1 MNRCTLLTILS
12 LGLVVL
18 GTGSRRAD
26 ARGIDA
32 KWLTQPAEKAI
43 LSNQFAKAAVLYNGA
58 LALRGPEP
66 RLYWR
71 LAQIYTMG
79 GQFTLA
85 QQTYGNFIK
94 SSKEPKKLARAKA
107 EIQRLA
113 TAPAPFVSED
123 VARQVRQRRF
133 AMKSA
138 KRARSFMRRKK
149 YHIAIR
155 YYEAALVMDNSLVG
169 VFRLLGTAYGK
180 LKDKKREQVFYIR
193 YLRLRPGGVLAAK
206 VRSRLKDN
214 KNLAKV
220 TFKASFRS
228 AVYINRLP
236 LSPKKKTPFK
246 DVLLPSGT
254 YTIILY
260 HQKYHAAKKI
270 RIQVKAGQSLIA
282 EFKFGVISAKLKPWA
297 RIRANGRDLGLWDH
311 IGLPAGQYKLEFT
324 SADGAKKM
332 TRRIHLKGGERLK
345 IKHWK

>member
-1 MNRCTLLTILS
+1 MNRCTALTA
-12 LGLVVL
+12 LGLGL
-18 GTGSRRAD
+18 LIFGAGSGEAE

-32 KWLTQPAEKAI
+32 KWLTQPAEQAI
-43 LSNQFAKAAVLYNGA
+43 LNNQFAKAAVLYNGA

-66 RLYWR
+66 LLQWR

-85 QQTYGNFIK
+85 QEAYGSFIK
-94 SSKEPKKLARAKA
+94 YSKDAKKQARAKA

-123 VARQVRQRRF
+123 VARQIRQRRF

-138 KRARSFMRRKK
+138 KLARKLVRKK
-149 YHIAIR
+149 KYRTAIR
-155 YYEAALVMDNSLVG
+155 FYESALVMDNSLVG

-180 LKDKKREQVFYIR
+180 LKDKKREQAFYIR
-193 YLRLRPGGVLAAK
+193 YLRLRPGGPLAAK
-206 VRSRLKDN
+206 VRKRLKGN
-214 KNLAKV
+214 KSLAKV
-220 TFKASFRS
+220 SFKASFDS

-254 YTIILY
+254 YTIIVY

-270 RIQVKAGQSLIA
+270 RLRVKAGQCLTA
-282 EFKFGVISAKLKPWA
+282 EFKFAVLMARLKPWA
-297 RIRANGRDLGLWDH
+297 RIRANGRDLGLWTE
-311 IGLPAGQYKLEFT
+311 IGLPAGRYKLEFT
-324 SADGAKKM
+324 SDDGTQKM
-332 TRRIHLKGGERLK
+332 TRRVHLKGGQKLK
-345 IKHWK
+345 ITRWK